1 MKKYLFIVLVAL
13 FATSCEIEPDLD
25 KLSNDFTVYTNYD
38 SNARFKDFN
47 TYCLPDSILLTGQG
61 IKAAYWKDANA
72 QEIIKRVADEMNG
85 RGYMRVKEIKDAGI
99 GLQLSFAQQTT
110 QVIGSGGWY
119 DGGWY
124 SGWWGPGYWGPYW
137 NDWYYPYPVTYS
149 YDTGTM
155 ILEMVNLTE
164 HPAEGGQ
171 KVKLP
176 VIWHSYATG
185 LLFGNSKYNLQLTLR
200 AVDQAF
206 EQSPYIKK
214 S

>member
-1 MKKYLFIVLVAL
+1 MKKSLFIVLVAL
-13 FATSCEIEPDLD
+13 FATSCEKEPDLN
-25 KLSNDFTVYTNYD
+25 KLGNDFTVYTNYD
-38 SNARFKDFN
+38 SNTRFKDFK
-47 TYCLPDSILLTGQG
+47 TYCLPDSILLIGQG
-61 IKAAYWKDANA
+61 MKAAYWKDANA
-72 QEIIKRVADEMNG
+72 QEIIKQVADEMNA
-85 RGYMRVKEIKDAGI
+85 RGYMRVKEIKDAEI
-99 GLQLSFAQQTT
+99 GLQLSFAQRTT
-110 QVIGSGGWY
+110 QVIDGGGWY
-119 DGGWY
+119 NGGWY

-164 HPAEGGQ
+164 HPAEGSQ

-185 LLFGNSKYNLQLTLR
+185 LLFNNSKYNLQLTLR

>member
-1 MKKYLFIVLVAL
+1 MKKYLFIALVAV
-13 FATSCEIEPDLD
+13 FVTSCEKDPDLS
-25 KLSNDFTVYTNYD
+25 KLDNDFTVYTNYD
-38 SNARFKDFN
+38 SNAKFKDFN
-47 TYCLPDSILLTGQG
+47 TYCLPDSILLIGQG
-61 IKAAYWKDANA
+61 MKATYWKDDNA
-72 QEIIKRVADEMNG
+72 QQIIKRVADEMDS
-85 RGYMRVKEIKDAGI
+85 RGYKRVTEIKDANV

-124 SGWWGPGYWGPYW
+124 NGWWGPGYWGPYW

-149 YDTGTM
+149 YDTGTLIM
-155 ILEMVNLTE
+155 EMVNLTD
-164 HPAEGGQ
+164 HPADGDQ

-176 VIWHSYATG
+176 VIWHSYTTG
-185 LLFGNSKYNLQLTLR
+185 LLFGSSNYDLQLTLR

-206 EQSPYIKK
+206 EQSPYITK

>member
-1 MKKYLFIVLVAL
+1 MKKYVFIALVAV
-13 FATSCEIEPDLD
+13 FVTSCEKDPDLS
-25 KLSNDFTVYTNYD
+25 KLDNDFTVYTNYD
-38 SNARFKDFN
+38 SNAKFKDFN
-47 TYCLPDSILLTGQG
+47 TYCLPDSILLIGQG
-61 IKAAYWKDANA
+61 MKAKFWKDDNA
-72 QEIIKRVADEMNG
+72 QQIIKRVVDEMDS
-85 RGYMRVKEIKDAGI
+85 RGYKRVTEIKDANV

-124 SGWWGPGYWGPYW
+124 NGWWGPDYWGPYW

-149 YDTGTM
+149 YDTGTLIM
-155 ILEMVNLTE
+155 EMVNLTD
-164 HPAEGGQ
+164 HPADGDQ

-185 LLFGNSKYNLQLTLR
+185 LLFGSSNYDLQLTLR

-206 EQSPYIKK
+206 EQSPYITK